1 MEKEKVLVLSGKPE
15 DIGRKYGEV
24 MAEQIKKN
32 VELLI
37 ERRGIEIINGENDV
51 PLHDKNFIKWEKEQ
65 EKILRE
71 VAPYLLDEMKG
82 IAEGAGVDYR
92 YILLLN
98 LRAWQYRTYFPET
111 TGCSSFAITLKDKTV
126 ACTGALDD
134 PYELYCG
141 PVHIIPDNGYRFIS
155 FPITG
160 TVWGNR
166 GMNSEGLV
174 VGISSQLLKNLTP
187 LTNVINQ
194 DIAIRIILQN
204 FSTVEEVRK
213 FCKKHPFA
221 MNLLCV
227 DRKSNILC
235 AHQTLGGFFEIPVKE
250 GYAALTNHIVDDG
263 LMYLLME
270 KGVDKFIESE
280 TTRLRRGNLLE
291 FARIYNGRCAG
302 KDVMDFIEDR
312 KGGSPA
318 AICNKGTIVLTYANP
333 ETYPDTFWVN
343 YLGENKEKRGFAPL
357 KL

>member
-1 MEKEKVLVLSGKPE
+1 MALSGKPE
-15 DIGRKYGEV
+15 ESGRKYGQLMKEKIR
-24 MAEQIKKN
+24 EN
-32 VELLI
+32 VAVLI
-37 ERRGIEIINGENDV
+37 ERKGIEIIEGVNDV
-51 PLHDKNFIKWEKEQ
+51 PLNDKEFIKWEKEQ

-71 VAPYLLDEMKG
+71 IAPYLIDEMGG
-82 IAEGAGVDYR
+82 IAEGSGVDYR

-98 LRAWQYRTYFPET
+98 LRAWQYRVYFPET
-111 TGCSSFAITLKDKTV
+111 TGCSSFAITLKDRTV

-141 PVHIIPDNGYRFIS
+141 PVHIVPEKGYRFIT

-166 GMNSEGLV
+166 GMNSEGLT
-174 VGISSQLLKNLTP
+174 VGISSQLLRNLRP
-187 LTNVINQ
+187 LPGVINQ
-194 DIAIRIILQN
+194 DIAIRVILQN
-204 FSTVEEVRK
+204 FSTVKEVRD

-221 MNLLCV
+221 MNILCV
-227 DRKSNILC
+227 DRSSNIFC
-235 AHQTLGGFFEIPVKE
+235 AHQTPGGLFEIPVTE
-250 GYAALTNHIVDDG
+250 GYFALTNHIVDDG

-270 KGVDKFIESE
+270 KGVDKFLETD

-291 FARIYNGRCAG
+291 FARRYNGRCTG

-333 ETYPDTFWVN
+333 EPYPDTFWIN
-343 YLGENKEKRGFAPL
+343 YLGEDKEKRGFSPV
-357 KL
+357 KI